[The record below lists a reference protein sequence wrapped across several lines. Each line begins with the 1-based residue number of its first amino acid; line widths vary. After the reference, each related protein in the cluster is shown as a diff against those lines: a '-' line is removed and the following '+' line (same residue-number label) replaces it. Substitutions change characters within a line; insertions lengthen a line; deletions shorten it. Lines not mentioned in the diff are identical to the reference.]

1 MSLESKK
8 QFELE
13 LDRTKS
19 NTTKK
24 LYMETINRFDKWLDN
39 NSKEPSQKSVRE
51 FLNDLHGQGLASS
64 SQNRHLSALKTY
76 FRKMRNEELAVE
88 STQKSEKEK
97 RPVIEGEDYPNPEK
111 VKELIR
117 NLDGKFLNLRD
128 RAIFCVGFGA
138 GARRG
143 EIVRAD
149 REHFDP
155 PHITILRGKTRGNEV
170 VDHRRKL
177 GEELSGYIQEYL
189 DARSDNNEALFITR
203 KNDGV
208 ERPHPNTIFYMVKK
222 RTGQFLGKK
231 YNPHA
236 LRHARA
242 SQMARKGVP
251 MKHIAD
257 YLGITTDVA
266 DRTYSHLT
274 QREMD
279 EVPTAMS

>member
-1 MSLESKK
+1 MEKLQ
-8 QFELE
+8 QFEND

-19 NTTKK
+19 DTTKK
-24 LYMETINRFDKWLDN
+24 LYIQSLELFDKWLEQ
-39 NSKEPSQKSVRE
+39 NSENPSQQSVQQ
-51 FLNDLHGQGLASS
+51 FLNHLNAKGLSS
-64 SQNRHLSALKTY
+64 ATQNRHLSAIKTY
-76 FRKMRNEELAVE
+76 FRKMKREELSVE
-88 STQKSEKEK
+88 FTQKKEGEK

-117 NLDGKFLNLRD
+117 SLKGSFLELRD
-128 RAIFCVGFGA
+128 RTIFCIGFGA

-143 EIVRAD
+143 EIVRVD
-149 REHFDP
+149 KKHFNP
-155 PHITILRGKTRGNEV
+155 PHITILRKKTRGSEI
-170 VDHRRKL
+170 VDHKRKL
-177 GEELSGYIQEYL
+177 GEELSQYIQEYL
-189 DARSDNNEALFITR
+189 DYRSDNHEAMFVATDT
-203 KNDGV
+203 KKGV
-208 ERPHPNTIFYMVKK
+208 RRIHYNLVYHIVRK
-222 RTGQFLGKK
+222 RTEQFLGKK
-231 YNPHA
+231 YNPHS